1 ILPFEADVAGPGNW
15 QALAALSFQLL
26 LGANA
31 VDGQLQCARGLW
43 RPAKLV
49 VHDPQGP
56 VIEEV
61 DAIGLAPDP
70 HRLKSGRALE
80 ADRPFERILEQPLRH
95 ADPLLDLDGKRP
107 AGKSRCGGRSEEV
120 GPFERS
126 IALGEVLQMP
136 FGNLFEQ
143 RERFVEIS
151 SGDARPAPL
160 APRLEERLERAVQQL
175 PPLERRE
182 AGLVLTFLF
191 QLEDLAGEILERT
204 LQVAPD
210 A

>member
-1 ILPFEADVAGPGNW
+1 PPPAPHGN
-15 QALAALSFQLL
+15 
-26 LGANA
+26 
-31 VDGQLQCARGLW
+31 
-43 RPAKLV
+43 P
-49 VHDPQGP
+49 PP
-56 VIEEV
+56 
-61 DAIGLAPDP
+61 
-70 HRLKSGRALE
+70 
-80 ADRPFERILEQPLRH
+80 
-95 ADPLLDLDGKRP
+95 
-107 AGKSRCGGRSEEV
+107 GKSRGAGRSEEV

-182 AGLVLTFLF
+182 AGLVLTFF
-191 QLEDLAGEILERT
+191 FELEDLAGEVLERT
-204 LQVAPD
+204 LQVALD
-210 A
+210 AAHRVDDALARADRAVIPRIRVARGAAPPGGP